1 MHQGWI
7 YALGGITKLKVEN
20 LSISDAPGLQP
31 RVANSKVRP
40 LHKSHKIV
48 QSQNQTQP
56 ISISIYKHI
65 PSTVAR
71 SELSKCFMS
80 KVILLCQIEVN

>member
-1 MHQGWI
+1 M
-7 YALGGITKLKVEN
+7 KVEN

-31 RVANSKVRP
+31 HVANSKVKP

-48 QSQNQTQP
+48 QSQNQMQP
-56 ISISIYKHI
+56 ISTSIYKHI
-65 PSTVAR
+65 PSTVAG

-80 KVILLCQIEVN
+80 KDASLNI